1 MEIKQMDIGSV
12 VPYEN
17 NPRNN
22 KDAVE
27 ATANSIQEFGWQQ
40 PIVVDKNN
48 MIIVGHT
55 RKLAADKLGL
65 KTLPVV
71 VADNLT
77 DEQAKAYRLAD
88 NKTGEL
94 ADWDLPLLNDELDEL
109 NEMDLSFNMS
119 DFGFGDG
126 DTFQTTKEK
135 IADNDYSQSLAESFG
150 VVPFS
155 FLDSRKSEWQE
166 RKKQWKSL
174 GITSEVGRDQN
185 LIFAK
190 SMNVG
195 SLSGTSIFDPVLCE
209 LCYHWFMPD
218 KKHGS
223 KIYDCFAGGSVR
235 GVVASIMG
243 YDYFGIDL
251 RDEQVKANQENAR
264 QIGVKNAQWV
274 ADDSLNVDQYLK
286 DESQDM
292 VFTCPPYADLEVYSD
307 DDRDISNMDY
317 QQFVGTYQKIIEHA
331 VNKLKPNR
339 FAIVTISDV
348 RDKKG
353 FYHDLQSATTQ
364 AMENAGAYLYNDMVL
379 INANGSGGMRARR
392 NMRNRKTVRSHQN
405 VLVYFKGNPKE
416 IQSEF
421 SELHDINDVL
431 EAYEDAEEI

>member
-1 MEIKQMDIGSV
+1 MLCWWIG
-12 VPYEN
+12 
-17 NPRNN
+17 PRSGCQHN
-22 KDAVE
+22 
-27 ATANSIQEFGWQQ
+27 
-40 PIVVDKNN
+40 
-48 MIIVGHT
+48 GH
-55 RKLAADKLGL
+55 
-65 KTLPVV
+65 
-71 VADNLT
+71 
-77 DEQAKAYRLAD
+77 
-88 NKTGEL
+88 
-94 ADWDLPLLNDELDEL
+94 
-109 NEMDLSFNMS
+109 
-119 DFGFGDG
+119 
-126 DTFQTTKEK
+126 
-135 IADNDYSQSLAESFG
+135 
-150 VVPFS
+150 
-155 FLDSRKSEWQE
+155 
-166 RKKQWKSL
+166 
-174 GITSEVGRDQN
+174 
-185 LIFAK
+185 
-190 SMNVG
+190 
-195 SLSGTSIFDPVLCE
+195 
-209 LCYHWFMPD
+209 
-218 KKHGS
+218 
-223 KIYDCFAGGSVR
+223 
-235 GVVASIMG
+235 
-243 YDYFGIDL
+243 DYFGIDL